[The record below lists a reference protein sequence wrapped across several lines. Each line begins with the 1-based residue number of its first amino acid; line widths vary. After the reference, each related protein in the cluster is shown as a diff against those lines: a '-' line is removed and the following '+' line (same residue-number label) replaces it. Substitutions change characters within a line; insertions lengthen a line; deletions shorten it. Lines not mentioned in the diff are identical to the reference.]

1 MNEGISQKIMYI
13 RMRQSM
19 FLALS
24 DVIVAFVVAG
34 KNTSKKTKRHAKRP
48 KTQ

>member
-1 MNEGISQKIMYI
+1 MNEGIIQKIMYI

-24 DVIVAFVVAG
+24 DVIDAFVVAG
-34 KNTSKKTKRHAKRP
+34 KNTKKYKWHAKNQ
-48 KTQ
+48 TQSE

>member
-24 DVIVAFVVAG
+24 DVIDTFVVAG
-34 KNTSKKTKRHAKRP
+34 KNTKDTLKDQKHSE
-48 KTQ
+48 